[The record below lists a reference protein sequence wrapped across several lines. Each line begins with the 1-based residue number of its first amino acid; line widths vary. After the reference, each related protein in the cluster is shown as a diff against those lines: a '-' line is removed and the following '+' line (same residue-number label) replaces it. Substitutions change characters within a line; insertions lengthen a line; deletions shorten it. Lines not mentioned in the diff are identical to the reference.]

1 MKHQEQIRNFSII
14 FIIYLL
20 LVTVRCIPVEISIT
34 NNQNQES
41 VIYNQSKGQSRKFS
55 QDSLL
60 ACSCSPDSYKQI
72 EYSPSQQNYILIKN
86 VGSDPIDLQSA
97 SFYQSQSND
106 VYFSLQ
112 WINPSDNK
120 QNQQYN
126 AQINQ
131 SITIQPNQSVKIL
144 QVVQFPTKFDENNYW
159 VQASLDFVFSS
170 PSYHLNVIYTAILDS
185 NYKPTKF
192 DWVLL
197 VLISL
202 ACIMIY
208 FFARFGQIY
217 AFKTSFCGYKI
228 EWWWGIV
235 YSIILTLIVLLVKY
249 YDSTSVLLFDIIISA
264 ISIFCCYFF
273 MCEVFGLILFRCRT
287 LNSTRSKKS
296 VQIFFFQPFISKV
309 RGVDFIGA
317 IFSLACVSSW
327 YFIKKPWFMNDILS
341 VAIMSCTIKFF
352 KITSMKSAAIF
363 MGITLLYDTVTAI
376 LIHYSQSQ
384 SYDSLILAK
393 ANYPFE
399 LQIPSFKHILD
410 KKCAW
415 IAITSI
421 VLPGFFLQ
429 YLHRFDKSRNS
440 QVYAILGF
448 SGLFLGSILW
458 VLATIWNIH
467 TWPFAC
473 FTYPLIY
480 LFVLLFAQKRAEVY
494 DLWSGKF
501 HDPELL
507 NPLTLKIMEDE
518 ARREEQDDYLEQIEE
533 QNEEAEDDEEE
544 QCRVKLLHNNIN
556 NDSMLQAST
565 KEEPEKVVFSK
576 AFNSSAN
583 RKTKINIDSEL
594 FYGLQVNDQY
604 IEDFQNCRETNS
616 SSNANS
622 NTSHH
627 DQQFSEVRQIYH
639 KQEELNDFSLDSQ

>member
-1 MKHQEQIRNFSII
+1 M

-20 LVTVRCIPVEISIT
+20 LATVRCIPVEISIT
-34 NNQNQES
+34 NNENKDS
-41 VIYNQSKGQSRKFS
+41 VIYNQSMGQSSKFS

-72 EYSPSQQNYILIKN
+72 EYSPSQQHYILIKN
-86 VGSDPIDLQSA
+86 LGSDPIDLQSA
-97 SFYQSQSND
+97 SFYQTQSSS
-106 VYFSLQ
+106 VLFSLQ
-112 WINPSDNK
+112 WINSSDS
-120 QNQQYN
+120 NQDNQEN
-126 AQINQ
+126 AQFNQ
-131 SITIQPNQSVKIL
+131 SVTILPNQSVKIF
-144 QVVQFPTKFDENNYW
+144 QVVKFPSQFNENNYW
-159 VQASLDFVFSS
+159 VQANLDFVFST
-170 PSYHLNVIYTAILDS
+170 PSYHLNVIYTAILDN

-217 AFKTSFCGYKI
+217 AFKTSFCGFKI
-228 EWWWGIV
+228 DWWWGIV
-235 YSIILTLIVLLVKY
+235 YSIILTVIVLLIKY
-249 YDSTSVLLFDIIISA
+249 YDSASVLLFDIVISA
-264 ISIFCCYFF
+264 ISIICCYFF
-273 MCEVFGLILFRCRT
+273 IVEVFGLILFRCRT
-287 LNSTRSKKS
+287 LNSTRAKKS
-296 VQIFFFQPFISKV
+296 AQILLFKPFISKI
-309 RGVDFIGA
+309 RGVDIIGA
-317 IFSLACVSSW
+317 IFGFTCVSSW
-327 YFIKKPWFMNDILS
+327 YLIKKPWFMNDVLS
-341 VAIMSCTIKFF
+341 IAIMSCTIKFF
-352 KITSMKSAAIF
+352 KITSMKSGAIF

-480 LFVLLFAQKRAEVY
+480 LFVLLFAHKRAEVY
-494 DLWSGKF
+494 DLWSGMF

-518 ARREEQDDYLEQIEE
+518 ARREEEEDYLEQIEE

-544 QCRVKLLHNNIN
+544 QCRARLLQNNIN
-556 NDSMLQAST
+556 KDSMLQAST
-565 KEEPEKVVFSK
+565 TEESEKIIYSK
-576 AFNSSAN
+576 VFNSFAH
-583 RKTKINIDSEL
+583 RITKINIDSHL
-594 FYGLQVNDQY
+594 FYGLKVNDQY
-604 IEDFQNCRETNS
+604 IEDNQANRET
-616 SSNANS
+616 S
-622 NTSHH
+622 NTNNDNSITSHHH
-627 DQQFSEVRQIYH
+627 DQQNSEVRQTYPRQN
-639 KQEELNDFSLDSQ
+639 KQDELNNFSLNSE

>member
-1 MKHQEQIRNFSII
+1 MMYQEQIRSFFIV
-14 FIIYLL
+14 FIIQVL
-20 LVTVRCIPVEISIT
+20 LVATTRCMPVEISIT
-34 NNQNQES
+34 NSQNQNS
-41 VIYNQSKGQSRKFS
+41 IIYNQSKGQSKKFS

-60 ACSCSPDSYKQI
+60 ACSCSPDTYKQI

-97 SFYQSQSND
+97 SFYQTESSS
-106 VYFSLQ
+106 VIFSLQ
-112 WINPSDNK
+112 WINPPN
-120 QNQQYN
+120 
-126 AQINQ
+126 INQ
-131 SITIQPNQSVKIL
+131 NISQFNQSLTIQPNQSVKIL
-144 QVVQFPTKFDENNYW
+144 QVVQFPNQFNENNYW
-159 VQASLDFVFSS
+159 VQANLDFVFSS

-185 NYKPTKF
+185 DYKPTKF

-249 YDSTSVLLFDIIISA
+249 YDSQSVILFDVVISA
-264 ISIFCCYFF
+264 ISIVCCYFF
-273 MCEVFGLILFRCRT
+273 MCEVLGLILFRCRT
-287 LNSTRSKKS
+287 LNSTRAKKS
-296 VQIFFFQPFISKV
+296 VQIFFFKPFISKV
-309 RGVDFIGA
+309 RGVDIIGT
-317 IFSLACVSSW
+317 IFSFASVSTW
-327 YFIKKPWFMNDILS
+327 YFIKKPWFMNDVLS

-363 MGITLLYDTVTAI
+363 MGITLLYDIVTAI

-440 QVYAILGF
+440 QIYAILGF
-448 SGLFLGSILW
+448 SGLFLGSISW

-480 LFVLLFAQKRAEVY
+480 LFVLLFAHKRAEVY

-518 ARREEQDDYLEQIEE
+518 ARREEEDDYLEQIEE
-533 QNEEAEDDEEE
+533 QNEEAEDDEQE
-544 QCRVKLLHNNIN
+544 QCRAKLLQNNIN

-565 KEEPEKVVFSK
+565 KEEPEKIVFSK
-576 AFNSSAN
+576 VFNSSAH
-583 RKTKINIDSEL
+583 RITRINIDNQL

-604 IEDFQNCRETNS
+604 IEDSQQNRETNS
-616 SSNANS
+616 SSNDNS
-622 NTSHH
+622 NASF
-627 DQQFSEVRQIYH
+627 QQFSEVKQIYH
-639 KQEELNDFSLDSQ
+639 QQNQQNE